1 MIAAKYFSIFLF
13 LSALYGDNTVFTT
26 RQIIFYP
33 SIFLKYNFKLLK
45 PGDIIIKKKEP
56 KMLEWFG
63 HCGVLTQN
71 YTVAEFPKIG
81 VGFKNSP
88 ISNWYNEGRY
98 VAVLRPYSL
107 SPIFLKSIY
116 NNIESAKSKPYGFS
130 HKGSDSFFYCSQFI
144 WKIFNIKTENSKIVN
159 LDSDS
164 GITVW
169 PYDILFSDELFQVK
183 FTNYSGK

>member
-1 MIAAKYFSIFLF
+1 MKYTKYFFIFLF
-13 LSALYGDNTVFTT
+13 LSALYGDNTIFITK
-26 RQIIFYP
+26 QIIFYP
-33 SIFLKYNFKLLK
+33 SIFLKYNLTLLK
-45 PGDIIIKKKEP
+45 PGDILIKKKEP

-63 HCGVLTQN
+63 HCGVVTQN

-81 VGFKNSP
+81 AGFKNNP

-98 VAVLRPYSL
+98 VAVLRFSFL
-107 SPIFLKSIY
+107 SPVFL
-116 NNIESAKSKPYGFS
+116 NNIYQNINSAKSKPYGFS
-130 HKGSDSFFYCSQFI
+130 HKESNSFYYCSQFI
-144 WKIFNIKTENSKIVN
+144 WKIFNIKTEDAKIIN

-183 FTNYSGK
+183 LNNYNRK